1 MNCARPLLLLYN
13 QTEPVLPQYLHKTK
27 IAQGRSM
34 RLLQIA
40 GNWRL
45 AVNFAAFIGAG
56 VGLAVAQTGTPPTP
70 SMDKRMEGASAA
82 QLTPQRQQAADR
94 LQARLP
100 SVAIDY
106 DLITGS
112 PNWIWSNSRFLTGP
126 DTEDEKGTK
135 HALGETNNPV
145 RPHSA

>member
-1 MNCARPLLLLYN
+1 MKLL
-13 QTEPVLPQYLHKTK
+13 
-27 IAQGRSM
+27 R
-34 RLLQIA
+34 IA
-40 GNWRL
+40 GSGRL
-45 AVNFAAFIGAG
+45 AVNLAVFIASG

-70 SMDKRMEGASAA
+70 GMDKRMEGAYAV
-82 QLTPQRQQAADR
+82 QLTQRRQQAADR
-94 LQARLP
+94 LQTRLP

-106 DLITGS
+106 DRITGS

-135 HALGETNNPV
+135 PALGETNNPV